1 MRKWPLFS
9 LLALALAPALVLSR
23 SGPPVSAEV
32 LSPDAAAMTSA
43 LLAASK
49 RASSEQPDDLGPPLH
64 DTHRTTLAA
73 SMPVKMFGGIPWAP
87 PGPQHPRGTI
97 LLAYSDRASG
107 PRVVEWDLAR
117 DAAVRSLSLGL
128 STSSV
133 DVSIARAGESCVV
146 VSSAPGGA
154 VFVSL
159 VSPALEM
166 RPAIEIG
173 RGSGAVVAASGSR
186 VAVAWLDAAG
196 KAISLATMDA
206 REGAVRARGSL
217 PVGKPCE
224 AASFPVGQLLLVQG
238 EVWLRDYPG
247 WGLSAFSPDL
257 VPRRRQE
264 PFEGELFL
272 REGVAWSIHRRGTVV
287 ALFEVGS
294 DLAEQARGEVPWG
307 GAYPFISAAHDPRAG
322 LGFSG
327 GYVMEPSGK
336 MVNFAAFSM
345 IPYVFWAHGHLVGLA
360 PGEDEGYTQVAWAGE
375 DRAPGSGGT
384 GQEPGGDGRP

>member
-1 MRKWPLFS
+1 MRKWPLLS
-9 LLALALAPALVLSR
+9 LLALALVPALLLSR
-23 SGPPVSAEV
+23 RDPPVSAEV
-32 LSPDAAAMTSA
+32 LAPGSAATSSA
-43 LLAASK
+43 LRAASR
-49 RASSEQPDDLGPPLH
+49 RAPSELPDDPGPPLH

-73 SMPVKMFGGIPWAP
+73 SLPMKMFGGIPWAP
-87 PGPQHPRGTI
+87 PGPPHPRGTI
-97 LLAYSDRASG
+97 LLAYSDRRSG

-128 STSSV
+128 STDSV

-154 VFVSL
+154 VFVSI
-159 VSPALEM
+159 VSPGLDM

-186 VAVAWLDAAG
+186 VAVAWLDAPG
-196 KAISLATMDA
+196 TAISLATMDP
-206 REGAVRARGSL
+206 REGTVLARGSL
-217 PVGKPCE
+217 PVGKPSE
-224 AASFPVGQLLLVQG
+224 AASFPVGQLLLVHG

-247 WGLSAFSPDL
+247 WGLTAFSSEL
-257 VPRRRQE
+257 VLRRRQT

-272 REGVAWSIHRRGTVV
+272 REGTAWSLRRRGTVV

-294 DLAEQARGEVPWG
+294 DLVEQARGEVPWP
-307 GAYPFISAAHDPRAG
+307 GAYPFLSAAHDPRSG

-336 MVNFAAFSM
+336 VVNFAAFSM
-345 IPYVFWAHGHLVGLA
+345 VPSVFWAHGYLVGLA
-360 PGEDEGYTQVAWAGE
+360 PGEDEGYAQVV
-375 DRAPGSGGT
+375 RSGSRIV
-384 GQEPGGDGRP
+384 P